1 MRREKMF
8 SFFAPETFFNSPP
21 SSSFFFSLFLLQ
33 AVKTK
38 SLHKGKGKG
47 DSEAGA
53 AEAAA
58 PKVKPVKVRCQ

>member
-1 MRREKMF
+1 MF

-38 SLHKGKGKG
+38 SLHKGKG